1 MATSAPDVLPTF
13 LPDITLRR
21 RVFWGRSTSCAQLLA
36 NFCPAGL
43 SFIGLYGPF
52 PGFLAT
58 SPNGKKGHDGGAR
71 GGARGRHACGR
82 VGGQA
87 GSAMPT
93 AGAAERFQG
102 FSRPPVRALRLWRKS
117 RGMMQ

>member
-1 MATSAPDVLPTF
+1 MSSGGAVQVVHNFWPIFVQLAF
-13 LPDITLRR
+13 L
-21 RVFWGRSTSCAQLLA
+21 LLA
-36 NFCPAGL
+36 FV
-43 SFIGLYGPF
+43 GLYGPF

-58 SPNGKKGHDGGAR
+58 SPNGKMGHDGGGS